1 MPTSTTPNLAQT
13 NPSMR
18 KRIEQWLTGIWYGGR
33 QPPAWLSA
41 LSRLYAVA
49 FRLHLKIATSR
60 QPQDLQ
66 RRPIVVVGNITAGGS
81 GKTPLVIWLCR
92 ALQAAGM
99 NPGVASRGYGRN
111 TRRLV
116 RVTNTTPVTLA
127 GDEPL
132 LIAQQLGIPVVVAS
146 DRCSAARELFNL
158 GADIVIADDGL
169 QHHRLPRS
177 TEICVVDG
185 KLGWGNGRLL
195 PSGPMRE
202 TRERLARCD
211 YVVTND
217 TDSDSRD
224 NPWKTPPDN
233 RDRGPVSMH
242 LTPQLLHALD
252 GHDTWRP
259 AQFAGCRVHA
269 VAGIGNPGRF
279 FHALQ
284 RAGMHVIEHPFPDHH
299 AFSREDFASFEAGI
313 PIIMT
318 EKDAV
323 KCRGMK
329 LPNAWYLSVDAA
341 LPAAF
346 EKDVIERLARQVNSV
361 RPVP

>member
-1 MPTSTTPNLAQT
+1 MPPSTIPSLAQT

-18 KRIEQWLTGIWYGGR
+18 KRVETWLNGIWYGGH
-33 QPPAWLSA
+33 QPPAWLSVLSGPYA
-41 LSRLYAVA
+41 LA
-49 FRLHLKIATSR
+49 FRLHRKIARSR
-60 QPQDLQ
+60 QPHDLQ
-66 RRPIVVVGNITAGGS
+66 QRPIVVVGNITAGGS

-99 NPGVASRGYGRN
+99 NPGVASRGYGR
-111 TRRLV
+111 TSRGLV
-116 RVTNTTPVTLA
+116 RVTDTTPASLA

-132 LIAQQLGIPVVVAS
+132 LISRRLGIPVVVAS
-146 DRCSAARELFNL
+146 DRCSAVRELFKH
-158 GADIVIADDGL
+158 GVDIVVADDGL

-177 TEICVVDG
+177 MEICVVDG

-195 PSGPMRE
+195 PAGPMRE
-202 TRERLARCD
+202 SRQRLKECD
-211 YVVTND
+211 YVVINESESESA
-217 TDSDSRD
+217 DS
-224 NPWKTPPDN
+224 PWRTSIDDDVN
-233 RDRGPVSMH
+233 AVAMH
-242 LTPQLLHALD
+242 FAPQLLHALD
-252 GHDTWRP
+252 GHETWRP
-259 AQFAGCRVHA
+259 AQYAGCRVNA
-269 VAGIGNPGRF
+269 VAGIGHPGRF
-279 FHALQ
+279 FHVLQ

-299 AFSREDFASFEAGI
+299 AYSREDFAAFEPGL

-346 EKDVIERLARQVNSV
+346 QREIVEELRRQVNAAGPA
-361 RPVP
+361 R